1 MRPWHFSGLG
11 VRKVGAAL
19 EFAAMA
25 SRRACARKRR
35 GGFLAPP
42 QLLGDQLDGTAGQ
55 TLLRPEPRQRP
66 STSIRRPLV
75 IAFLLNTRFSFTRIF
90 FVVRIEESLER
101 SSTRIDLRQSISRA
115 VHVTLPRL
123 ATKDQDHRFA
133 GKNRSSCSQLFCVC
147 RGRSGSFVRP
157 RLLTYARACVTVY
170 RVTKHR
176 REGPATTRDHL

>member
-1 MRPWHFSGLG
+1 MTLLATSIHIREYKTEHTRETMENPWQVGKTIEVTGRRSTWSVVAALEMRPWHFSGLG

-66 STSIRRPLV
+66 SVYILRRPSDV
-75 IAFLLNTRFSFTRIF
+75 LLSSRFFSIH
-90 FVVRIEESLER
+90 VSLLLES
-101 SSTRIDLRQSISRA
+101 SSSYASKNLWN
-115 VHVTLPRL
+115 VPR
-123 ATKDQDHRFA
+123 
-133 GKNRSSCSQLFCVC
+133 
-147 RGRSGSFVRP
+147 P
-157 RLLTYARACVTVY
+157 
-170 RVTKHR
+170 
-176 REGPATTRDHL
+176 E

>member
-1 MRPWHFSGLG
+1 MRE
-11 VRKVGAAL
+11 K
-19 EFAAMA
+19 A
-25 SRRACARKRR
+25 SRWFPRSTTAARRPARRDSRSDATQARAASTSFRVH
-35 GGFLAPP
+35 
-42 QLLGDQLDGTAGQ
+42 
-55 TLLRPEPRQRP
+55 P

-75 IAFLLNTRFSFTRIF
+75 IAFLLYTRFSFTRILF
-90 FVVRIEESLER
+90 AVRIEESLER

-133 GKNRSSCSQLFCVC
+133 EKNRSSCSQLFCVS

-170 RVTKHR
+170 QVTKHR